1 MEITRRSFL
10 ATAPVAAAGCALAGA
25 PVALAVFRS
34 IETALVTK
42 PFFTRHHE
50 KFSLIITVCQ

>member
-1 MEITRRSFL
+1 MRTSRAYAKMFL
-10 ATAPVAAAGCALAGA
+10 S
-25 PVALAVFRS
+25 VFRS